1 MTGGLLPTAC
11 NLFITLEETWVKP
24 LQSNQETSDNKALG
38 EKRGWREF
46 LQLLYYMVGRGEGA
60 EGV

>member
-1 MTGGLLPTAC
+1 MTGGLLPTGC
-11 NLFITLEETWVKP
+11 NLFITLEETGVKP
-24 LQSNQETSDNKALG
+24 LQSNQEISDNKALG

-46 LQLLYYMVGRGEGA
+46 LQLLYTWWGEEEGA